1 MKAAID
7 TYALVPITESE
18 TVVPDPG
25 RLIFALRQ
33 IGYSLEQAVSDLID
47 NAVAAGATNVLIR
60 FVWSGERI
68 LSLAVVDDG
77 SGMGEE
83 ELRNAM
89 RFGSRERDQAT
100 SLGKFGLGLKLA
112 SFSHARQL
120 TLVSVTDGV
129 AGGRRWTLEGIRRNW
144 GCGVLEAGQA
154 ATIASAPWSTIHL
167 SSSGTI
173 VIWEDID
180 KLPVSKRGL
189 RFTLRALHRRME
201 LHLGLHFHRFLQ
213 SRRLRIYV
221 DQQEAGRTEQGI
233 RAEIMPLDP
242 FGYEESPAAEF
253 PARLRIAL
261 PGIGSLHADAHI
273 WPPNSTKPE
282 YKLGN
287 RAASRQGFW
296 FYRNDRLI
304 QAGGWN
310 GLVQHDTEPHGSLA
324 RLAID
329 LPPEL
334 DASFSLNVQKSSVI
348 APPGFTEAVRDAV
361 SDNGM
366 TFETYRQRAQ
376 AIYRNKDRKA
386 IGARTVVPGLGL
398 PPSLAEEF
406 VPVRRGVTGESRE
419 GADDECRRIDITWTA
434 LPEQEFFRIDSE
446 RGRLL
451 LNMSYRAKVLS
462 GLRATAEDVPMLK
475 SMLLCLV
482 SDDLRSP
489 TLSDRRR
496 REHARLNRIL
506 IAAASLGIG

>member
-1 MKAAID
+1 MKVAID
-7 TYALVPITESE
+7 TYAIVPITKSE

-33 IGYSLEQAVSDLID
+33 IGYSLEQALSDLID
-47 NAVAAGATNVLIR
+47 NAVAAGAANVLIR
-60 FVWSGERI
+60 FVWTGERI
-68 LSLAVVDDG
+68 LSLAVIDDG
-77 SGMGEE
+77 HGMSEE

-89 RFGSRERDQAT
+89 RFGSRERDRTT

-120 TLVSVTDGV
+120 TLVSVANGV

-154 ATIASAPWSTIHL
+154 ATIASAPWSPIDL

-201 LHLGLHFHRFLQ
+201 LHLGLHFHRFIQ
-213 SRRLRIYV
+213 SGRLRIFV

-233 RAEIMPLDP
+233 RAEIPPLDP
-242 FGYEESPAAEF
+242 FGYQESPAAEF
-253 PARLRIAL
+253 PARLRFVV
-261 PGIGSLHADAHI
+261 PGIGTIHADAHI
-273 WPPNSTKPE
+273 WPPNSTQPE

-310 GLVQHDTEPHGSLA
+310 GLVQHDTEPHSSLA
-324 RLAID
+324 RLSID

-334 DASFSLNVQKSSVI
+334 DASFSLNVQKSAVI
-348 APPGFTEAVRDAV
+348 APPGFAEAVRDAV
-361 SDNGM
+361 SDDGI
-366 TFETYRQRAQ
+366 TFEAYRQRAQ
-376 AIYRNKDRKA
+376 ATYRNKDRKA
-386 IGARTVVPGLGL
+386 LGTRTVVPGLGL
-398 PPSLAEEF
+398 PQLIAEEF
-406 VPVRRGVTGESRE
+406 APIRRGAARESSE
-419 GADDECRRIDITWTA
+419 GADEECRRIDIVWTF

-451 LNMSYRAKVLS
+451 LNLSYRETVLA
-462 GLRATAEDVPMLK
+462 GLRATADDVPMIK
-475 SMLLCLV
+475 TMLLCLV
-482 SDDLRSP
+482 SDDLRTP
-489 TLSDRRR
+489 TLSEKRR

-506 IAAASLGIG
+506 IAAASLGMG